1 MNMYPSLGNE
11 NHIAYCWNCNHY
23 VLPLMIFDAGE
34 TKMNKKKTGLLKKPW
49 LYPAQDLVSQ
59 CDYK

>member
-1 MNMYPSLGNE
+1 
-11 NHIAYCWNCNHY
+11 
-23 VLPLMIFDAGE
+23 MIFDAGE

-49 LYPAQDLVSQ
+49 LNPAQDLVSQ

>member
-1 MNMYPSLGNE
+1 
-11 NHIAYCWNCNHY
+11 
-23 VLPLMIFDAGE
+23 MIFDAGE